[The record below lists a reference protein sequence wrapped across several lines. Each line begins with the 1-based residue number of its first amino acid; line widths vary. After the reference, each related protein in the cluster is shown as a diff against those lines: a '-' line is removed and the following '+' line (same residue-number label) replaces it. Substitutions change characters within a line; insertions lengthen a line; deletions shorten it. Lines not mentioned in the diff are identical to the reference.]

1 MLSGSAQAA
10 SITISAMF
18 YAHLFTLNLITAAAV
33 AAGARATITKTTTI
47 KG

>member
-1 MLSGSAQAA
+1 MLSGNTQAA

-18 YAHLFTLNLITAAAV
+18 HAHLFSLNLIIAAAV
-33 AAGARATITKTTTI
+33 AAGVRATSTQTTTI